1 MSKKLCVDCGA
12 MYYGSLESELC
23 DACINEIEKS
33 DEEARKLLT
42 SYKAIAEL
50 AVKALEEISN
60 GVEWNWETYADTAS
74 DFLSEINRLRSLT
87 P

>member
-1 MSKKLCVDCGA
+1 MSKKSCVDCGT

-23 DACINEIEKS
+23 DECINEIDKA

-74 DFLSEINRLRSLT
+74 DALSEINRLRSLT